1 MTDRQAA
8 LATLVETSGTRL
20 HGIASR
26 SDARRLAD
34 ELARLNDA
42 VLAEARAA
50 LTAFDQPADFAAAL
64 LRNADPSNAG

>member
-26 SDARRLAD
+26 SDASPSR
-34 ELARLNDA
+34 
-42 VLAEARAA
+42 
-50 LTAFDQPADFAAAL
+50 TA
-64 LRNADPSNAG
+64 SG